1 MKKIIFLIVVSV
13 YFFLSGRIFAS
24 SAKAVVETQVE
35 GGEVKVYQSV
45 ETTVN
50 GETIKKESNQP
61 GKLELEMKKA
71 GEGKPTVI
79 FTQESNSSSIPSP
92 EKGVSPIKKESR
104 TPNYFWFKIANFF
117 QNIWLNLTKRLKK

>member
-1 MKKIIFLIVVSV
+1 MKKIFLLLLFLI
-13 YFFLSGRIFAS
+13 FPAEIFAS
-24 SAKAVVETQVE
+24 SAKSVVETQVE

-61 GKLELEMKKA
+61 GKLELEMEKE

-79 FTQESNSSSIPSP
+79 FTQESNSPLAPSP
-92 EKGVSPIKKESR
+92 EKGDSSIKKEIR
-104 TPNYFWFKIANFF
+104 TPNYLWFKIANFF

>member
-1 MKKIIFLIVVSV
+1 MKKIFLLLLFLI
-13 YFFLSGRIFAS
+13 FPAEIFAS
-24 SAKAVVETQVE
+24 SAKSVVETQVE
-35 GGEVKVYQSV
+35 GGEAKVYQSV

-61 GKLELEMKKA
+61 GKLELEMEKE

-79 FTQESNSSSIPSP
+79 FTQESNSPLAPSP
-92 EKGVSPIKKESR
+92 EKGDSSIKKEIR
-104 TPNYFWFKIANFF
+104 TPNYLWFKIANFF